1 MDREKRRIE
10 FPGALYHVISRGNKK
25 ADLFLDE
32 KDYNVFLK
40 KLAEL
45 KQESDFILY
54 CYCLMP
60 NHFHFLLEAGQE
72 PLSKIMQRL
81 LTFYAVYFNARY
93 KKTGH
98 VFEGKYKAIIC
109 EKEEYLIKLVQYIHL
124 NPIRAGLAKK
134 VDDYKWSSHPSYM
147 GYVQSKIIATDKLFC
162 FIDGS
167 VSGGYRVYKSI
178 IYGDYDGYLDELKEA
193 FKKSYKE
200 NILGTDEFITSFKNE
215 NKVLDDLENSKNL
228 KQKTLSEILDE
239 IVSEN
244 NIPMEIVLSINKFPE
259 ANKVRKI
266 FYYKAAKEYGYMVT
280 EIANF
285 INRDISIISK
295 GVREMKK
302 DILVVR
308 KAK

>member
-45 KQESDFILY
+45 KQESDFTLY

-147 GYVQSKIIATDKLFC
+147 GYVQSKIIAMDKLFC
-162 FIDGS
+162 YIDGS

-200 NILGTDEFITSFKNE
+200 NILGTNEFI
-215 NKVLDDLENSKNL
+215 NKVKVNVESDQESPQDLDVSGSSSKKSL
-228 KQKTLSEILDE
+228 PEILNA
-239 IVSEN
+239 ITLKN
-244 NIPMEIVLSINKFPE
+244 NIPMEIVLSVNKFPE

-266 FYYKAAKEYGYMVT
+266 FYYKAAKEYGYALT
-280 EIANF
+280 EIASF
-285 INRDISIISK
+285 MNRDISSISK
-295 GVREMKK
+295 GIRGIKK
-302 DILVVR
+302 IY
-308 KAK
+308 